1 MPEMYDN
8 VKVAEPLFQ
17 EGLRYLKSRDYHEAV
32 RCFDKAIEIDS
43 KFALAWS
50 KKGQALKELGNYEEA
65 VRCFDNAIQIDP
77 KNALVF
83 NEKGVALLD
92 SKEYNE
98 AVRCFDKAIEIEKK
112 PIHLCNKGL
121 ALFML
126 EKNNEAI
133 ECYGKAIEINPN
145 LADAWKDVGLVLKDS
160 RRYRE
165 AVRCF
170 DKAIEIDSNLADA
183 WLDKGLILKESGQKQ
198 QEAVRCFDKAIECFD
213 KNLKKDS
220 KDAIDW
226 YGKGHALTQ
235 LDKYNEAIEHFN
247 KAIELNPQSINA
259 LNQKGKALYLQ
270 RRYEEAIECYDA
282 ILKIKEYEDAYFFR
296 GQSKCALKDYT
307 DALEDFHKVSDQFPF
322 YDEKITSI
330 GQCYYELGFYEDAE
344 SHYRKAIKSN
354 PKLVRAYY
362 NLAALYIS
370 EKKYDRARKQL
381 ETCSKINRN
390 FSDARDAINRLDGA
404 TGRDWYNWWFNDWQ
418 HKSNSKNKQ
427 KDPEIW
433 RNKRL
438 DIKPMIGT
446 IVMAFIAGLT
456 IATIILAF
464 SYPSSLAPSVAA
476 ALTFLVAMLIG
487 VVLLPSL
494 VGFKAVG
501 IQQLESEPFVITS
514 ENLHS
519 LQVIDKS
526 HHEVLLMRHNK

>member
-8 VKVAEPLFQ
+8 VKVAEQLFQ
-17 EGLRYLKSRDYHEAV
+17 EGLRHLKSRQYHEAV

-43 KFALAWS
+43 KFAPAWS
-50 KKGQALKELGNYEEA
+50 KKGYALKELGNYEEA
-65 VRCFDNAIQIDP
+65 VRCFDKAIEIDP
-77 KNALVF
+77 KDALIF
-83 NEKGVALLD
+83 NEKGDALLD
-92 SKEYNE
+92 IKEYNE

-145 LADAWKDVGLVLKDS
+145 LADAWKDVGLVLENS

-170 DKAIEIDSNLADA
+170 DKAIEINPNLADA
-183 WLDKGLILKESGQKQ
+183 WLDKGLILKESGQ
-198 QEAVRCFDKAIECFD
+198 QEAVRCFHKAIECFD
-213 KNLKKDS
+213 KNLKKDP
-220 KDAIDW
+220 KVAIDW

-247 KAIELNPQSINA
+247 KALELNPQSINA
-259 LNQKGKALYLQ
+259 LNQKGKALYLL

-282 ILKIKEYEDAYFFR
+282 ILKINEYEDAYFFR

-344 SHYRKAIKSN
+344 SHYRKAINSN

-362 NLAALYIS
+362 NLATLYIS

-381 ETCSKINRN
+381 ETCLKINRN

-404 TGRDWYNWWFNDWQ
+404 SGRDWYNWWFKDGQ
-418 HKSNSKNKQ
+418 HRNNSKNRQ

-433 RNKRL
+433 RNKRF
-438 DIKPMIGT
+438 DIKPMLGT
-446 IVMAFIAGLT
+446 IVLAFIASLT
-456 IATIILAF
+456 IATVVLAF

-476 ALTFLVAMLIG
+476 ALTFLTAILIG

-494 VGFKAVG
+494 VRFHSVG
-501 IQQLESEPFVITS
+501 IQLEPEPFVITS
-514 ENLHS
+514 ES
-519 LQVIDKS
+519 LRSLRAMDKS
-526 HHEVLLMRHNK
+526 HYEVLLMRRKK